1 MAVPR
6 KAALLLIPAAVLA
19 LAATGTFRDADLLA
33 SAPTPAPTPAVDL
46 VRDFSLAP
54 NQPWARAAGYLS
66 RLNFTLGVSDRRL
79 VKGCSTCTPADVTIA
94 AEFRTMYLRAD
105 AFPEGMRVMGRL
117 VRHDNTVSAELGF
130 PADAAGD
137 TAYLMVTSPTRA
149 VVMYRNTEGRIAFT
163 EPWGFRPN
171 PDGHVWTEPT
181 ARWRDR
187 VTTVA
192 AGDTLTSGPGGPYGW
207 MACAN
212 GCCQFYTPPPNMW

>member
-6 KAALLLIPAAVLA
+6 KAALLLIPAAALA
-19 LAATGTFRDADLLA
+19 FAATGTFRDADLLA

-66 RLNFTLGVSDRRL
+66 RLNFTLGVSDRRAT
-79 VKGCSTCTPADVTIA
+79 KGCAKCTPADVTLTP
-94 AEFRTMYLRAD
+94 ESRSLYLRAD

-117 VRHDNTVSAELGF
+117 VRHDDTVAPELGF

-187 VTTVA
+187 A
-192 AGDTLTSGPGGPYGW
+192 AGGATAASPEGGDLGW
-207 MACAN
+207 MACAS